1 MGDREIALI
10 EDSDERDAIWEEYY
24 FSEWGML
31 ANRKRQAIMDAFWND
46 PGVFKIDE
54 LLKDNEV
61 NKCLHNKGPKYIKD
75 FFSVRETPYKLRTI
89 GVNTCLLKFNLK
101 NSCSYICA

>member
-61 NKCLHNKGPKYIKD
+61 NKSLHNEGILRT
-75 FFSVRETPYKLRTI
+75 FSVSGKRPT
-89 GVNTCLLKFNLK
+89 N
-101 NSCSYICA
+101 